1 MKASALFGAGWENDS
16 LELLW
21 RDAGRAFCRLS
32 QDDADSGR
40 YAFVPTLSDAE
51 HPILESVKSLAHE
64 FELREYLDGRWA
76 LRPLELVR
84 ERGQTMLVV
93 DYTGGEPLDR
103 LIREPME
110 IGEFLR
116 LSVALSDAVGQLH
129 GRGLIHKD
137 VKPANI
143 LVDSQTGRVH
153 LTGFGIASR
162 LPRERQS
169 AEPPEFIAGT
179 LAYMAPEQT
188 GRVNRSIDSR
198 SDLYSLGVTFYEMLT
213 GSLPFT
219 ASDPMELV
227 HCQIARQPTAPSER
241 LPSVPAAVSAITMK
255 LLSKTVEERYQ
266 TAAGVEHDLKHCL
279 SQWESSGSI
288 DVFTLGAHDTP
299 DRLMIPEKLY
309 GRDREV
315 DALLTAF
322 DRTVTGGRPELVL
335 VSGYSGIGKSA
346 VVNELHKPLV
356 PPRGL
361 FASGK
366 FDQYKRDIPYA
377 TLAQA
382 FQSLVRP
389 LLSKGEDELGKWRD
403 ALREALEP
411 NGLLMVELVPELKHV
426 IGEQPPVPELPPSEA
441 QRRFQL
447 VFRRFIA
454 VFARPEHPLALVLDD
469 LQWLDA
475 ATLDL
480 LEDLLTRDDLRHL
493 LLIGAYRDNEVS
505 ATHPLMR
512 KLDAIRQAGAAVEDI
527 VLTPLR
533 EDDLRQL
540 LADSLRCEPARAA
553 PLGELIHEKTTGNPF
568 FAIQFISTLAE
579 EGLLSFGYGEGRWVW
594 DLNRIHAKGYTD
606 NVVELMVGKL
616 NRLPVETQG
625 ALKQFACMGNSAE
638 FDMLAMA
645 YEKSIEEL
653 HQHLWEAV
661 RTGLIFR
668 SEEFYRFLHDR
679 VQEAAYSM
687 IPQELRPE
695 AHLRIGMLLAAHTP
709 AAKREEAIFEIVN
722 QLNRGSHLLT
732 SVEDRER
739 VAELNLIAGQRAK
752 VSTAYASALKYVAA
766 GRALLTE
773 ETWGRNYSLVFS
785 TEYLMAECELLTAD
799 KAAAENRLTVLPQ
812 RANNRHDFCVA
823 TRLRLT
829 LYTTLDRSDLAVDV
843 FLGWLRRDGTV
854 WSNHPTREDVMR
866 EYERIWEL
874 LGHRAIEELIDLPLI
889 TDPDVLDTLDVFTEI
904 MTPSQLFD
912 EHLNSLVICRLV
924 TLTLEH
930 GNCDASCF
938 AYVWLAMF
946 AGPRFNNYK
955 DGFRFG
961 QLGYDLVEK
970 RGLTRYQARIWMNM
984 GSTVLPWAKHVA
996 TGRELVRRA
1005 FDAAYRIGDLTFAS
1019 YSWDQLVT
1027 VCLAAG
1033 DPLAE
1038 VQTECENGLAFA
1050 RRVRFGLVIELCA
1063 AQLGVILTLRGLT
1076 PRFGCLDHDDY
1087 GELETE
1093 RRLADSPNLVFA
1105 EFYYWTRKLQ
1115 AHFFA
1120 GDVASA
1126 VDASLH
1132 AEPLLWTSAAM
1143 FESAEYRL
1151 YGALVH
1157 AAAWDHA
1164 TAEQRPRHFD
1174 SVLDHY
1180 RQLEVW
1186 AEVNPET
1193 FEDRAALVGAE
1204 IARIEGRVLAA
1215 QELYEK
1221 AIRSA
1226 RKYGFVQNEA
1236 VANELAGCFYAARGF
1251 EKIATTYLRDARH
1264 CYLRWGADGKVR
1276 QLEQLYPQLRVD
1288 KPIADSTAT
1297 ILTPVEHLDL
1307 ATVIRV
1313 SEAVSG
1319 EIVFERLINTLMRSA
1334 IEHAGAERGL
1344 LILPQGYGYRI
1355 EAEATTSADNVNV
1368 AMRKAGVTAADLPNS
1383 IFHYVVR
1390 TKEAVLLHDASGE
1403 NPFSEDQYIRDHCPQ
1418 SVLCLPLLKQTRL
1431 LGVLYLENT
1440 LTSHAF
1446 TPPRMAV
1453 LKLLASAAAISME
1466 NTRLYSD
1473 LEDREAKIRRLV
1485 DANILGIATWNVEG
1499 AVLASNEAFL
1509 RIVQYDHEDVAAGR
1523 VRWWDMTPADRRE
1536 RAERAL
1542 AEVIQTGTVQP
1553 FESEFFRKDGSRVPV
1568 LIGAT
1573 LFQEGG
1579 KDGVAFALD
1588 LSKQKQA
1595 EAEIRALKDQLYREN
1610 LALRDE
1616 VDRALMFEEIV
1627 GSSKPLKAVLSR
1639 IAKVAPTDST
1649 VFITGETGTG
1659 KELIAR
1665 AVHKRSQRA
1674 GRAFVSVNCAALA
1687 PTLISSE
1694 LFGHEKGAFTG
1705 ATQRRLGRFEQ
1716 AHGGTIF
1723 LDEVGE
1729 LPHDTQVALL
1739 RVLQE
1744 REFERVGGAQTIRVD
1759 VRVITAT
1766 NRDLAAAVADGSFR
1780 QDLFYRLNV
1789 FPIEVPP
1796 LRDRTGDILLLV
1808 EYFVRRY
1815 GRRAGKNFTS
1825 IDKETLEL
1833 LQNYDWPGNIRELQN
1848 VVERSVILNSGEVF
1862 AVDQSWLA
1870 KQPARQH
1877 HQAAAAP
1884 APSGAEARTERDII
1898 EAALA
1903 ASRGRVS
1910 GPSGAA
1916 ARLGVPPST
1925 LENRIKALGIDKTQF
1940 KFR

>member
-1 MKASALFGAGWENDS
+1 MKASVLFGAGRENDS
-16 LELLW
+16 LEVLW
-21 RDAGRAFCRLS
+21 RDAERAFCRLS
-32 QDDADSGR
+32 RDDNDVGR
-40 YAFVPTLSDAE
+40 HAFIPVLSDAE
-51 HPILESVKSLAHE
+51 HPILDSLNRLTHE
-64 FELREYLDGRWA
+64 FELREYLDAGWA

-84 ERGQTMLVV
+84 DRGQMMLVV
-93 DYTGGEPLDR
+93 DYKGGEPLDR
-103 LIREPME
+103 LVGQPME
-110 IGEFLR
+110 IGELLR
-116 LSVALSDAVGQLH
+116 FAVALSAALRNLH
-129 GRGLIHKD
+129 GRGLVHKD
-137 VKPANI
+137 IKSANV
-143 LVDSQTGRVH
+143 LADRKTGHVW

-169 AEPPEFIAGT
+169 PDPPEFIAGT

-198 SDLYSLGVTFYEMLT
+198 SDLYSFGVTLYEMLT
-213 GSLPFT
+213 GSLPFA
-219 ASDPMELV
+219 ASDAMEWV
-227 HCQIARQPTAPSER
+227 HCHIARQPASPRER
-241 LPSVPAAVSAITMK
+241 VSSIPASVSAITMK
-255 LLSKTVEERYQ
+255 LLSKTAEERYQ
-266 TAAGVEHDLKHCL
+266 TAAGVEGDLRHCL
-279 SQWESSGSI
+279 SEWESQGCISE
-288 DVFTLGAHDTP
+288 FTLGAHDTP

-315 DALLTAF
+315 ETLLTAF
-322 DRTVTGGRPELVL
+322 DRIVAGGRPELVL

-382 FQSLVRP
+382 FQTLIRP
-389 LLSKGEDELGKWRD
+389 LLSKTEEELSKWRD

-411 NGLLMVELVPELKHV
+411 NGLLIIELVPELKHV

-447 VFRRFIA
+447 VFRRFIG
-454 VFARPEHPLALVLDD
+454 VFARPEHPLALFLDD

-480 LEDLLTRDDLRHL
+480 LEDLLTRDDLRRL

-527 VLTPLR
+527 VLTPLGQ
-533 EDDLRQL
+533 EDLGQL
-540 LADSLRCEPARAA
+540 LVDSLHCEPGGAA
-553 PLGELIHEKTTGNPF
+553 PLANLIHEKTTGNPF
-568 FAIQFISTLAE
+568 FAIQFISTLGE
-579 EGLLSFGYGEGRWVW
+579 EGLLSFDYGEGRWVW

-616 NRLPVETQG
+616 NRLPVNTQE
-625 ALKQFACMGNSAE
+625 AIKQFACMGNSAE

-653 HQHLWEAV
+653 HQNLWEAV

-668 SEEFYRFLHDR
+668 SDDAYRFLHDR

-687 IPQELRPE
+687 IPQDLRSA
-695 AHLRIGMLLAAHTP
+695 AHLRIGMLLAEHTP

-722 QLNRGSHLLT
+722 QLNRGSQLLT

-739 VAELNLIAGQRAK
+739 VADLNLVAGRRAK
-752 VSTAYASALKYVAA
+752 ISTAYASALKYLGA

-773 ETWGRNYSLVFS
+773 ETWERNYRLIFS

-799 KAAAENRLTVLPQ
+799 KIAAENRLSVLPQ
-812 RANNRHDFCVA
+812 RANNRHDFCLA

-829 LYTTLDRSDLAVDV
+829 LYTTLDRCDRAVDV
-843 FLGWLRRDGTV
+843 FLEWLRSQGTE
-854 WSNHPTREDVMR
+854 WSNRPTREDVLR
-866 EYERIWEL
+866 EYERIWVL
-874 LGHRAIEELIDLPLI
+874 LGGRQIEELMDLPLV
-889 TDPDVLDTLDVFTEI
+889 TDQEVLDTLDVFTEI
-904 MTPSQLFD
+904 VTPSILFD
-912 EHLNSLVICRLV
+912 EHFSTLVVCRLV
-924 TLTLEH
+924 TLSLEH
-930 GNCDASCF
+930 GNSDAACF

-946 AGPRFNNYK
+946 AGARLGDYK

-970 RGLTRYQARIWMNM
+970 RGLTRYQARTYMSLGAM
-984 GSTVLPWAKHVA
+984 VMPWARHVA
-996 TGRELVRRA
+996 GGRELVRRA

-1019 YSWDQLVT
+1019 YSWDQLIT
-1027 VCLAAG
+1027 ICLAVG

-1050 RRVRFGLVIELCA
+1050 KRVRFGLVIHLCG
-1063 AQLGVILTLRGLT
+1063 AQLGLIRTLRGMT
-1076 PRFGCLDHDDY
+1076 PALGHLDHDDY
-1087 GELETE
+1087 IEPDVE
-1093 RRLADSPNLVFA
+1093 RDLASNPNLVFA
-1105 EFYYWTRKLQ
+1105 EFYYWTRKVE
-1115 AHFFA
+1115 ARVFA
-1120 GDVASA
+1120 GDYASA
-1126 VDASLH
+1126 
-1132 AEPLLWTSAAM
+1132 AEAAFKGQRLYWTSAAM
-1143 FESAEYRL
+1143 FE
-1151 YGALVH
+1151 
-1157 AAAWDHA
+1157 
-1164 TAEQRPRHFD
+1164 TAEFRLFAALAHAGAWKIASPEDRPKHFD
-1174 SVLDHY
+1174 ALAEHY
-1180 RQLEVW
+1180 KQLEVW
-1186 AEVNPET
+1186 AEHSPQT
-1193 FEDRAALVGAE
+1193 FESRAELVAAE
-1204 IARIEGRVLAA
+1204 IASIEGRVLDA

-1226 RKYGFVQNEA
+1226 HVHGFVHIEA
-1236 VANELAGCFYAARGF
+1236 VANELAAVFYTARGY
-1251 EKIATTYLRDARH
+1251 ERIATTYMREARH
-1264 CYLRWGADGKVR
+1264 CYLRWGADAKVG
-1276 QLEQLYPQLRVD
+1276 QLDQLHPQIRPERVIPD
-1288 KPIADSTAT
+1288 ATAT
-1297 ILTPVEHLDL
+1297 IQTPVGQLDL
-1307 ATVIRV
+1307 ATVIKV

-1319 EIVFERLINTLMRSA
+1319 EIVLDRLMHTIMRTA
-1334 IEHAGAERGL
+1334 LEHAGGDRGL
-1344 LILPQGYGYRI
+1344 LILSRGEAHRI
-1355 EAEATTSADNVNV
+1355 EAEATSNRDQ
-1368 AMRKAGVTAADLPNS
+1368 VTVVLRQASIGAADLPGS
-1383 IFHYVVR
+1383 VLQYVLR
-1390 TKEAVLLHDASGE
+1390 TKEGVLLHDASGQ
-1403 NPFSEDQYIRDHCPQ
+1403 NPFAADEYIREHRTR

-1431 LGVLYLENT
+1431 LGLLYLENS
-1440 LTSHAF
+1440 LTPHAF
-1446 TPPRMAV
+1446 TPARMAV
-1453 LKLLASAAAISME
+1453 LKVIASAAAMSME

-1473 LEDREAKIRRLV
+1473 LHEREARFRRLV
-1485 DANILGIATWNVEG
+1485 DSNIVGVMIWDLDGQITDAND
-1499 AVLASNEAFL
+1499 AFL
-1509 RIVQYDHEDVAAGR
+1509 DMLQYRREDIVSGG
-1523 VRWWDMTPADRRE
+1523 VRWTDLTPSEWREQDE
-1536 RAERAL
+1536 RATADL
-1542 AEVIQTGTVQP
+1542 KATGTVQP
-1553 FESEFFRKDGSRVPV
+1553 YEKQFVRKDGTRIAV
-1568 LIGAT
+1568 LTGGA
-1573 LFQEGG
+1573 LFDRQGN
-1579 KDGVAFALD
+1579 DGVAFALD
-1588 LSKQKQA
+1588 LSRQKQA
-1595 EAEIRALKDQLYREN
+1595 EAEIRALRDQLYREN

-1627 GSSKPLKAVLSR
+1627 GSSKPLKTVLSR

-1674 GRAFVSVNCAALA
+1674 GRGFVSVNCAALA

-1716 AHGGTIF
+1716 ANGGTIF

-1729 LPHDTQVALL
+1729 LPPDTQVALL

-1766 NRDLAAAVADGSFR
+1766 NRDLTAAVANGSFR

-1796 LRDRTGDILLLV
+1796 LRDRTEDILMLV

-1815 GRRAGKNFTS
+1815 GRRAGKNFRS
-1825 IDKETLEL
+1825 IDKKTLDL

-1848 VVERSVILNSGEVF
+1848 VIERSVILNSGETF
-1862 AVDQSWLA
+1862 AVDESWLS
-1870 KQPARQH
+1870 KQPARPRPQVVS
-1877 HQAAAAP
+1877 P
-1884 APSGAEARTERDII
+1884 APSERVSRTEREII

-1903 ASRGRVS
+1903 ACRGRVA

-1916 ARLGVPPST
+1916 ARLGIPSST